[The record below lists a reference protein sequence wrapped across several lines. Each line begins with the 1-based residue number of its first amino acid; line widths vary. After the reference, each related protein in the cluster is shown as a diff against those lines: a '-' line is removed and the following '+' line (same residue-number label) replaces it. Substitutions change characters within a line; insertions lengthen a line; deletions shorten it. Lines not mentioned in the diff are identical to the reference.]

1 MGKKISMNK
10 DNLLLCLLFI
20 AISCLL
26 VVDLFNNLE
35 EIVQRELNQILVL
48 LIIFTVSNSCI
59 AIYFGSTI
67 RRKNESI
74 TSRVLGQ

>member
-1 MGKKISMNK
+1 MSINK
-10 DNLLLCLLFI
+10 GNLLLCLLFTT
-20 AISCLL
+20 ISCLL

-48 LIIFTVSNSCI
+48 LIIFTVSNSYI